1 MNLEISTDKEKDDDR
16 ILEAITQ
23 LQRLVEGKF
32 EEQAAQLSQLV
43 RPAARGLGKKK
54 KILKPKPRESTEFAP
69 ALSVTSFT
77 SNFAPAAIYGAPTDD
92 KDRSSLKKPEVEPV
106 RRGSSRHTFVR
117 SMATDYRAKADKAAL
132 EDTDSESE
140 PGGSHWQE
148 IAAEIATSHT
158 MSAAIMA
165 LIAVNMILMGV
176 EVDVSFRLPEKDIP
190 PWFNVINLVIV
201 IFFVLEIALKLVG
214 VGPVEFFCGSDRGWN
229 VFDFFIILISVLE
242 ATLQLAVQDGMNSQ
256 MVHVR
261 AIRFVRIA
269 RALRGIRVLKLLK
282 YVSALRGL
290 IFSIASTMASLMWTL
305 VLLLLVFYSFAV
317 IFTQIV
323 SDHCRFETVQRTGDA
338 NAIPECSAE
347 AERFF
352 ASVPETMLTLFMS
365 ISAGVN
371 WNEPLGV
378 LREIS
383 YVALLFMIMFIV
395 ITVFAVMNVVT
406 GVFCNTAIESAHAD
420 KEIAVMIQIE
430 KQAAHVRSLQSMFN
444 AIDTDNSTF
453 VNYEELKAAMESERL
468 ASFLESM
475 EIETHDVLNLFRIID
490 ADENG
495 LIDLNE
501 FVSGCMQLHGPAKSI
516 QMAQMSHENK
526 LTRRALKTMADH
538 LTEIREK
545 VIVLSHSMDTFDLT

>member
-1 MNLEISTDKEKDDDR
+1 
-16 ILEAITQ
+16 
-23 LQRLVEGKF
+23 
-32 EEQAAQLSQLV
+32 
-43 RPAARGLGKKK
+43 
-54 KILKPKPRESTEFAP
+54 
-69 ALSVTSFT
+69 
-77 SNFAPAAIYGAPTDD
+77 
-92 KDRSSLKKPEVEPV
+92 
-106 RRGSSRHTFVR
+106 
-117 SMATDYRAKADKAAL
+117 MATDYRAKADKAAL

-406 GVFCNTAIESAHAD
+406 GVLLGSAWSY
-420 KEIAVMIQIE
+420 M
-430 KQAAHVRSLQSMFN
+430 
-444 AIDTDNSTF
+444 
-453 VNYEELKAAMESERL
+453 
-468 ASFLESM
+468 
-475 EIETHDVLNLFRIID
+475 
-490 ADENG
+490 
-495 LIDLNE
+495 
-501 FVSGCMQLHGPAKSI
+501 
-516 QMAQMSHENK
+516 
-526 LTRRALKTMADH
+526 
-538 LTEIREK
+538 
-545 VIVLSHSMDTFDLT
+545 